1 MLMVTISTN
10 LPLCVAG
17 QTILKNLFSKIL
29 VIYIVCVACSLSS
42 NLWQNLQMNFTAHT
56 VFLLLTSFI
65 NGSHEISIPN
75 NTSLYARDTMQ
86 H

>member
-1 MLMVTISTN
+1 
-10 LPLCVAG
+10 
-17 QTILKNLFSKIL
+17 
-29 VIYIVCVACSLSS
+29 
-42 NLWQNLQMNFTAHT
+42 MNFTAHT

>member
-29 VIYIVCVACSLSS
+29 VIYIVCVALPLIKIYVLTNFNKTETGKMTIHTLQSIAAASLCAA
-42 NLWQNLQMNFTAHT
+42 Q
-56 VFLLLTSFI
+56 I
-65 NGSHEISIPN
+65 IPVN
-75 NTSLYARDTMQ
+75 AAP
-86 H
+86 

>member
-29 VIYIVCVACSLSS
+29 VIYIVCVALPLVGLISIALVAWV
-42 NLWQNLQMNFTAHT
+42 NIQRR
-56 VFLLLTSFI
+56 LLL
-65 NGSHEISIPN
+65 
-75 NTSLYARDTMQ
+75 AQR
-86 H
+86 

>member
-1 MLMVTISTN
+1 
-10 LPLCVAG
+10 
-17 QTILKNLFSKIL
+17 
-29 VIYIVCVACSLSS
+29 
-42 NLWQNLQMNFTAHT
+42 MNFTAHT
-56 VFLLLTSFI
+56 VFLLLTLFI